1 MALFNAGSSD
11 SNSRSAPSTRGAGPS
26 TPNQINMIGEGTVL
40 EGTVRA
46 DGDLNINGKVIGK
59 VLVKGKVVVAQ
70 SGSIEGEMAATSAD
84 LGGAFDG
91 TATVEERLTLR
102 SNARVTGTLN
112 VARLV
117 IEEGAVFDGDV
128 VMGKRKVSS
137 GSLDPLPKSPA
148 SSAPVPAEKVA

>member
-1 MALFNAGSSD
+1 MALFNPGSSD
-11 SNSRSAPSTRGAGPS
+11 SNSRNAPSTRSSGPS

-84 LGGAFDG
+84 LGGMFDG

-102 SNARVTGTLN
+102 GNARVTGTLN

-117 IEEGAVFDGDV
+117 IEEGAIFDGDV
-128 VMGKRKVSS
+128 VMGKRKVAS
-137 GSLDPLPKSPA
+137 GSLDPLPKSPSSGA
-148 SSAPVPAEKVA
+148 SQAEKVA

>member
-1 MALFNAGSSD
+1 MALFNPGNSD
-11 SNSRSAPSTRGAGPS
+11 ASAQNRTNRPAAN

-46 DGDLNINGKVIGK
+46 DGDLNINGKVVGK

-70 SGSIEGEMAATSAD
+70 SGVIEGEMAATSAD
-84 LGGAFDG
+84 LGGTFDG

-128 VMGKRKVSS
+128 TMGKRTVSS
-137 GSLDPLPKSPA
+137 GKLDPLPSRPDTSKPDAKSEA
-148 SSAPVPAEKVA
+148 A

>member
-1 MALFNAGSSD
+1 MALFNPGSSD
-11 SNSRSAPSTRGAGPS
+11 SNSRGSSASRGAGPA

-40 EGTVRA
+40 KGTVRA

-91 TATVEERLTLR
+91 TATIEERLTLR

-128 VMGKRKVSS
+128 VMGKRKVAS
-137 GSLDPLPKSPA
+137 GSLDPLPKSPG
-148 SSAPVPAEKVA
+148 SSTTPVDKAA

>member
-11 SNSRSAPSTRGAGPS
+11 SNSRSAPSRNAGPS

-84 LGGAFDG
+84 LGGVFDG

-102 SNARVTGTLN
+102 GNARVTGTLN

-128 VMGKRKVSS
+128 VMGKRKVVS

-148 SSAPVPAEKVA
+148 PSASASAEKVA

>member
-1 MALFNAGSSD
+1 MALFNPGNDSSAQNRGSRPAAG
-11 SNSRSAPSTRGAGPS
+11 

-46 DGDLNINGKVIGK
+46 DGDLNINGKVVGK
-59 VLVKGKVVVAQ
+59 VLVKGKVVLAQ
-70 SGSIEGEMAATSAD
+70 SGVIEGEMAATSAD
-84 LGGAFDG
+84 LGGTFDG

-128 VMGKRKVSS
+128 TMGNRTVASDK
-137 GSLDPLPKSPA
+137 LDPLPKRPEAPA
-148 SSAPVPAEKVA
+148 PEKGAAGKAA